1 MFSNSFIEIA
11 YMQYVRLSVE
21 LDASGL
27 YGGIGSL
34 PFSAEVPNFLL
45 FPRKPF
51 YSHAL
56 KIPIDVTVNMV
67 N

>member
-1 MFSNSFIEIA
+1 M
-11 YMQYVRLSVE
+11 E

-27 YGGIGSL
+27 FGGIGSL

-56 KIPIDVTVNMV
+56 KIPIDVTISKKPVDM
-67 N
+67 

>member
-1 MFSNSFIEIA
+1 
-11 YMQYVRLSVE
+11 MQYVRLYVE

-27 YGGIGSL
+27 FGGISSL
-34 PFSAEVPNFLL
+34 PFSAEVL

-56 KIPIDVTVNMV
+56 KIPIDVTISKKPVDM
-67 N
+67 